1 MVIIS
6 KRIYQNYYLQVSI
19 VLFIFIFSI
28 GIGPLPWIMI
38 GELFPEEC
46 KSASASLAAMVNWM
60 TAFTTAKTVTNI
72 QESNSD
78 MRSPQGYFSAA
89 ATNRW

>member
-1 MVIIS
+1 ML
-6 KRIYQNYYLQVSI
+6 YNLL
-19 VLFIFIFSI
+19 LFI
-28 GIGPLPWIMI
+28 GICPLPWMMN
-38 GELFPEEC
+38 GEIFPEEC